1 MDKEKSPKTIS
12 IDDCERLYELGY
24 NAIVNDGR
32 LDGFIKD
39 PEGKPQEHIKIIW
52 LNAAN

>member
-1 MDKEKSPKTIS
+1 MENEKSRKAIS

-32 LDGFIKD
+32 LDGFVKEPD
-39 PEGKPQEHIKIIW
+39 GKSQEHIKIIW